1 MSTIL
6 QTKCNVDGCTKIP
19 QPYNRICSMHKWR
32 FKKYGEYN
40 PDCLKKLELHGKSG
54 TPTYHIWEG
63 LIDRCYNKNRRK
75 YYLYGGKGIK
85 VCDRWRHSFKNF
97 LKDMGEKPHGMTLD
111 RINSNGDYC
120 KENCRWATYT
130 VQNQNVKRRD
140 GYKGI
145 NKNKYGNY
153 VVEISYDKNR
163 FYIGYYEDEEW
174 AAYMYDQWAIALY
187 GDGVSTNFEYK

>member
-6 QTKCNVDGCTKIP
+6 QTKCNVDGCTKITNNR
-19 QPYNRICSMHKWR
+19 NRICPTHRWR
-32 FKKYGEYN
+32 FKKYGEYE
-40 PDCLKKLELHGKSG
+40 PSCLEKREWHGMSG
-54 TPTYHIWEG
+54 TETYKIWQG
-63 LIDRCYNKNRRK
+63 MIGRCYNKNRRK

-97 LKDMGEKPHGMTLD
+97 LEDMGEKPQGMTLD
-111 RINSNGDYC
+111 RINSNENYC
-120 KENCRWATYT
+120 KENSRWATYT
-130 VQNQNVKRRD
+130 VQNQNVKRRE

-153 VVEISYDKNR
+153 IVEISYDKKR
-163 FYIGYYEDEEW
+163 FYIGYYPDEEW

-187 GDGVSTNFEYK
+187 GDSVSTNFEYK